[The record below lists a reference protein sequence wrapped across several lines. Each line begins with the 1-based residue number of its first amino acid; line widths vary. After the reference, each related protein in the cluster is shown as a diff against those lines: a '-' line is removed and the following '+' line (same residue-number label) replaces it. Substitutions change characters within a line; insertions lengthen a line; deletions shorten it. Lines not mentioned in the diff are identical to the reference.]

1 MSKTQLLNGGTMA
14 CRTAQ
19 DMSSLSSRTPTFQKS
34 RAGSRAG
41 SPNPPNPG
49 PAGRA
54 QKGFVFAL
62 VALALLLQCS
72 TIVAVAFAILSL
84 TVFYWNICCRPR
96 LVVGMKVASIV
107 AKVGALHRRLNITPW
122 AMVSHMQ
129 CTLFIIWPLMS
140 YKGRR
145 AIHFQR
151 EMLQLRDG
159 GDVALDWI
167 CLDGASPPPADYR
180 GVIVLQLPGIVGKYS
195 NKYLPRFVQ
204 YSGFPC
210 VVKSWRGIGCDL
222 SSARPETWDPHAV
235 KDTMEVGT
243 YLRRAYPH
251 AKLVIMGWSHGGN
264 VALCA
269 LAQGQHLFDA
279 GILVSAPSDLSVA
292 IPAVEQVRFPYAYVN
307 TFSIYQNISE
317 EVNRQV
323 ITRADPLMDE
333 RLKVAKDAMKWG
345 NLLTHV
351 FWARQ
356 PFGFMY
362 HDLVTRRYTKHD
374 SVPEYYQT
382 LGDMVEY
389 AMPRV
394 AVPTLCLFAEDDP
407 VTPICSFSKYL
418 HLASAYMVFAV
429 TPKGGHCGWFCGL
442 KGLSWINE
450 VASEFCEASAR
461 ECS

>member
-1 MSKTQLLNGGTMA
+1 MSKTQLPNSGTMA
-14 CRTAQ
+14 CLTTAQ
-19 DMSSLSSRTPTFQKS
+19 DLSSIQTPTFEKSS
-34 RAGSRAG
+34 RAGSTQL
-41 SPNPPNPG
+41 PN
-49 PAGRA
+49 PAGRAA

-62 VALALLLQCS
+62 AALALLLQCS
-72 TIVAVAFAILSL
+72 TMIAVAFAIVSL
-84 TVFYWNICCRPR
+84 TVFYWNMCCRPR

-107 AKVGALHRRLNITPW
+107 AKLGALHRRLNITPW

-159 GDVALDWI
+159 DVALDWI
-167 CLDGASPPPADYR
+167 CVDGASPPAADHR

-195 NKYLPRFVQ
+195 NKYLCRFAQ

-235 KDTMEVGT
+235 KDTLEVGT
-243 YLRRAYPH
+243 YLRGAYPH
-251 AKLVIMGWSHGGN
+251 AKLIIMGWSHGGN

-307 TFSIYQNISE
+307 TFGIYQNISQ
-317 EVNRQV
+317 EVNRQM

-333 RLKVAKDAMKWG
+333 RLKVAKDAMKLG

-356 PFGFMY
+356 PFGFTY

-374 SVPEYYQT
+374 SVPDYYQS

-418 HLASAYMVFAV
+418 HLASAYMAFAV

-450 VASEFCEASAR
+450 VACEFCEAVR
-461 ECS
+461 ECR